1 MTGEFW
7 IKLTGNLQF
16 ILDIMRFS
24 EKKIEG

>member
-16 ILDIMRFS
+16 ILDIVRFW
-24 EKKIEG
+24 EKKTEG